1 MSELGQKR
9 VSPPSD
15 PATPS
20 SASGVSASAD
30 ISGAPTDSDV
40 YVCLSHALRAWDGR
54 DDVAV
59 YLVHDS
65 GTSAHLVAVP
75 ELFWKAH
82 KKPAMF
88 GCMGLMEM

>member
-1 MSELGQKR
+1 MSGLGQKR

-15 PATPS
+15 PAPPS
-20 SASGVSASAD
+20 DAHGVSASAD
-30 ISGAPTDSDV
+30 TSGASTDSDV
-40 YVCLSHALRAWDGR
+40 YVCLSHALRAWEGR

-59 YLVHDS
+59 FLVHDS
-65 GTSAHLVAVP
+65 GTSAHLVDVP

-82 KKPAMF
+82 KKPAIF